1 MGNVEVFDK
10 SFQELHDLLKE
21 SFPELEC
28 LRCGHD
34 TMYLMPNAAGLPGL
48 PAITIVCARCGH
60 IEMFHREVLRSASKP
75 IPIEKK
81 SHEVLAPL
89 TESGASV
96 PKDDGNG

>member
-1 MGNVEVFDK
+1 MSNVEIFDE

-28 LRCGHD
+28 LRCGYE
-34 TMYLMPNAAGLPGL
+34 TMYIMPNVVGLPGL
-48 PAITIVCARCGH
+48 PAIAIVCARCGH
-60 IEMFHREVLRSASKP
+60 IEMFHPEVLRSASKP

-81 SHEVLAPL
+81 SHEIIASP
-89 TESGASV
+89 TESSARV